1 MSNSKSMRHTRR
13 TVLQS
18 GVAVSVASLL
28 PVETIWAAAQK
39 KLAPIIRA
47 IPSTGEKIPVVGV
60 GTNAYGVTAAPELAE
75 LRNVLKEMPALGGT
89 VIDTARAYGSS
100 EEVIGKLLTDIGN
113 RAKFFLASKTP
124 LAGDI
129 AGGKSVLDASFRRLQ
144 VSKIDLLQIHNVY
157 GVDELIPHYL
167 DYKAAGKIRYI
178 GISTSVDRQ
187 YDQLVEAMNKHKF
200 DFVQVDYSVGN
211 RGAAERILPLA
222 QEKGMG
228 VLINVPFG
236 GRGRSYFPQVA
247 GKAVPDWAKEFD
259 ASTWAQFFLKYIV
272 SHPAVTAAI
281 PGTTT
286 LAHLQDNQLGGR
298 GRLPDAAQRKK
309 MEEYWDAMPSA

>member
-1 MSNSKSMRHTRR
+1 MSPLKSAGPTRR
-13 TVLQS
+13 AVLQS
-18 GVAVSVASLL
+18 GVAASMVALL
-28 PVETIWAAAQK
+28 PAYASSAAAP
-39 KLAPIIRA
+39 LAPILRA

-60 GTNAYGVTAAPELAE
+60 GTNAYGVTAAPELAA
-75 LRNVLKEMPALGGT
+75 LRDVLKEMPALGGA
-89 VIDTARAYGSS
+89 VIDTARAYGTS
-100 EEVIGKLLTDIGN
+100 EEVIGKLLTDLGN

-124 LAGDI
+124 LGGDI

-144 VSKIDLLQIHNVY
+144 VSKIDLLQIHNLY
-157 GVDELIPHYL
+157 GVDELMPHYH
-167 DYKAAGKIRYI
+167 DYKTAGKIRYI
-178 GISTSVDRQ
+178 GITTSVDRQ
-187 YDQLVEAMNKHKF
+187 YDQLLEAMNKHKF

-211 RGAAERILPLA
+211 RGAADRVLPLA

-247 GKAVPDWAKEFD
+247 GKALPDWATEFD

-309 MEEYWDAMPSA
+309 MEEYWDAMPSV